1 MSDGTGCEGGIQRV
15 REEREE
21 GDEGKEKIED
31 GRDMSYGVGLT
42 SALNISS

>member
-1 MSDGTGCEGGIQRV
+1 M

-21 GDEGKEKIED
+21 RDEGKEKIED

-42 SALNISS
+42 LALNISFLTLFYIFNGIS